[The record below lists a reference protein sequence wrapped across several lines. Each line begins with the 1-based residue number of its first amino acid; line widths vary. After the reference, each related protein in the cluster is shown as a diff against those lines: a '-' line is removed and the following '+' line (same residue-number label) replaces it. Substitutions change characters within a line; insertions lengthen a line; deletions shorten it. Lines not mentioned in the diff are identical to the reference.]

1 MLAVSWPHWVCP
13 CSPRVCFPC
22 LHCLGSRLLCREL
35 SEAGPGLYAF
45 PRSKSLR
52 FRFSGITQADGVTHQ
67 LGWRGGVG
75 SESAWL
81 PEHSEGTWV
90 EGHSAPRGRNA
101 GQIPLLFKVVSGPA
115 ASPGRLLE
123 IQNPRPPE
131 SESHTEQYSQVILM
145 YIRV

>member
-1 MLAVSWPHWVCP
+1 M
-13 CSPRVCFPC
+13 
-22 LHCLGSRLLCREL
+22 
-35 SEAGPGLYAF
+35 
-45 PRSKSLR
+45 
-52 FRFSGITQADGVTHQ
+52 
-67 LGWRGGVG
+67 G

-101 GQIPLLFKVVSGPA
+101 GQIPLLFKVVSGQA
-115 ASPGRLLE
+115 L
-123 IQNPRPPE
+123 QNPRPPE